1 MLQPQ
6 YYYNLI
12 QAVVYFIAA
21 TVPVYF
27 ILKLK
32 NTNNDND
39 NDNGKRHLRN
49 MTILLVSF
57 ILIQGVYHIAGTIG
71 FRLFAKGLLEPLS
84 IMVLLSFGILYLIGV
99 LKERRLHELRA

>member
-21 TVPVYF
+21 IVPVYF

-32 NTNNDND
+32 NTN

-57 ILIQGVYHIAGTIG
+57 ILIQGVYHFAGTIG
-71 FRLFAKGLLEPLS
+71 FNYDITILWNILS
-84 IMVLLSFGILYLIGV
+84 YWCTKR
-99 LKERRLHELRA
+99 KEIA

>member
-27 ILKLK
+27 ISKLK
-32 NTNNDND
+32 NAN

-99 LKERRLHELRA
+99 LKERRLHELKA

>member
-12 QAVVYFIAA
+12 QALVYFIAA

-32 NTNNDND
+32 NTDND
-39 NDNGKRHLRN
+39 NDKRHLRN

-99 LKERRLHELRA
+99 LKERRLHELKA

>member
-21 TVPVYF
+21 IVPVYF
-27 ILKLK
+27 ILKSK
-32 NTNNDND
+32 NTNNDNS
-39 NDNGKRHLRN
+39 KRHLRN

-99 LKERRLHELRA
+99 LKERRLPELKA

>member
-6 YYYNLI
+6 YYYNLV

-32 NTNNDND
+32 NTN

-84 IMVLLSFGILYLIGV
+84 IMVLLSFGIFYLIGV
-99 LKERRLHELRA
+99 LKERRLHELKA

>member
-6 YYYNLI
+6 YYYNLV

-39 NDNGKRHLRN
+39 KKHLRN

-57 ILIQGVYHIAGTIG
+57 ILIQGVYHFAGTMG

-84 IMVLLSFGILYLIGV
+84 IMVLVSFGILYLIGV
-99 LKERRLHELRA
+99 LKERRSHELKA

>member
-6 YYYNLI
+6 YYYNLV

-32 NTNNDND
+32 NAN

-84 IMVLLSFGILYLIGV
+84 IMVLVSFGILYLIGV
-99 LKERRLHELRA
+99 LKERRLHELKA

>member
-12 QAVVYFIAA
+12 QAIVYFIAA

-39 NDNGKRHLRN
+39 KKHLRN

-57 ILIQGVYHIAGTIG
+57 ILIQGVYHIAGTTG
-71 FRLFAKGLLEPLS
+71 FRLLAKGLLEPLS

-99 LKERRLHELRA
+99 LKERRLHELKA

>member
-12 QAVVYFIAA
+12 QALVYFIAA

-39 NDNGKRHLRN
+39 KKHLRN

-57 ILIQGVYHIAGTIG
+57 ILIQGVYHFAGTIG
-71 FRLFAKGLLEPLS
+71 FKLFAKGLLEPLS

-99 LKERRLHELRA
+99 LKERRLPELKA

>member
-6 YYYNLI
+6 YYYNLV

-27 ILKLK
+27 LFKLK

-39 NDNGKRHLRN
+39 NGNRHLRN

-99 LKERRLHELRA
+99 LKERRLHELKA

>member
-39 NDNGKRHLRN
+39 KKHLRN

-57 ILIQGVYHIAGTIG
+57 ILIQGVYHFAGTIG
-71 FRLFAKGLLEPLS
+71 FKLFAKGLLEPLS

-99 LKERRLHELRA
+99 LKERRLHELKA

>member
-6 YYYNLI
+6 SYYNLI

-39 NDNGKRHLRN
+39 KKHLRN

-57 ILIQGVYHIAGTIG
+57 ILIQGVYHFAGTIG

-99 LKERRLHELRA
+99 LKTRRLHELKA

>member
-1 MLQPQ
+1 MLQLQ

-12 QAVVYFIAA
+12 QAVFYFIAA
-21 TVPVYF
+21 IVPVYF
-27 ILKLK
+27 ILKSK
-32 NTNNDND
+32 NTN

-84 IMVLLSFGILYLIGV
+84 IMVLLSFGILYLVGV
-99 LKERRLHELRA
+99 LKERRLPELKA

>member
-12 QAVVYFIAA
+12 QALVYFIAA

-39 NDNGKRHLRN
+39 KRHLRN

-57 ILIQGVYHIAGTIG
+57 ILIQGVYHFAGTIG
-71 FRLFAKGLLEPLS
+71 FKLFAKGLLEPLS

-99 LKERRLHELRA
+99 LKERRLHELKA

>member
-32 NTNNDND
+32 NTNNDN
-39 NDNGKRHLRN
+39 GCKRHLRN

-99 LKERRLHELRA
+99 LKERRLHELKA

>member
-21 TVPVYF
+21 IVPVYF
-27 ILKLK
+27 ILKSK
-32 NTNNDND
+32 NTN

-84 IMVLLSFGILYLIGV
+84 IMVLLSFGIFYLIGV
-99 LKERRLHELRA
+99 LKERRLHELKA

>member
-12 QAVVYFIAA
+12 QAIVYFIAA

-39 NDNGKRHLRN
+39 KKHLRN

-57 ILIQGVYHIAGTIG
+57 ILIQGVYHFAGTIG
-71 FRLFAKGLLEPLS
+71 FKLFAKGLLEPLS

-99 LKERRLHELRA
+99 LKERRLHELKA

>member
-1 MLQPQ
+1 MLQSQ
-6 YYYNLI
+6 YYNLI
-12 QAVVYFIAA
+12 QALVYFIAA

-39 NDNGKRHLRN
+39 KKHLRN

-57 ILIQGVYHIAGTIG
+57 ILIQGVYHFAGTIG

-99 LKERRLHELRA
+99 LKERRLHELKA

>member
-12 QAVVYFIAA
+12 QALVYFIAA

-39 NDNGKRHLRN
+39 KKHLRN

-57 ILIQGVYHIAGTIG
+57 ILIQGVYHFAGTIG

-99 LKERRLHELRA
+99 LKERRLHELKA

>member
-21 TVPVYF
+21 IIPVYL
-27 ILKLK
+27 ILKSK
-32 NTNNDND
+32 NTN

-99 LKERRLHELRA
+99 LKERRLPELKA

>member
-32 NTNNDND
+32 STNNDND
-39 NDNGKRHLRN
+39 KRHLRN

-71 FRLFAKGLLEPLS
+71 FRLLAKGLLEPLS
-84 IMVLLSFGILYLIGV
+84 IMVLLFFGILYLIGV
-99 LKERRLHELRA
+99 LKERRLHELKA

>member
-27 ILKLK
+27 IFKLK
-32 NTNNDND
+32 NIN

-57 ILIQGVYHIAGTIG
+57 ILIQGVYHFAGTIG

-99 LKERRLHELRA
+99 LKERRFHELKA

>member
-21 TVPVYF
+21 IVPVYF
-27 ILKLK
+27 ILKSK
-32 NTNNDND
+32 NTN

-71 FRLFAKGLLEPLS
+71 FRLFSKGLLEPLS

-99 LKERRLHELRA
+99 LKERRLPELKA

>member
-6 YYYNLI
+6 YYYNLV

-32 NTNNDND
+32 NTKT
-39 NDNGKRHLRN
+39 DNGKRHLRN

-99 LKERRLHELRA
+99 LKERRLHELKA

>member
-21 TVPVYF
+21 TVPIYF
-27 ILKLK
+27 IIKLK
-32 NTNNDND
+32 NTH

-49 MTILLVSF
+49 MTILLFSF

-71 FRLFAKGLLEPLS
+71 FRLLAKGILEPLS
-84 IMVLLSFGILYLIGV
+84 IMVLLSFGLLYLIGV
-99 LKERRLHELRA
+99 LKERRLHELKA

>member
-6 YYYNLI
+6 YYYTLI
-12 QAVVYFIAA
+12 QSLVYFIAA

-39 NDNGKRHLRN
+39 KKHLRN

-71 FRLFAKGLLEPLS
+71 FKLFAKGLLEPLS

-99 LKERRLHELRA
+99 LKERRLHELKA

>member
-39 NDNGKRHLRN
+39 KKHLRN

-57 ILIQGVYHIAGTIG
+57 ILIQGVYHFAGTIG
-71 FRLFAKGLLEPLS
+71 FKLFAKGLLEPLS
-84 IMVLLSFGILYLIGV
+84 IMVLLSFGIFYLIGV
-99 LKERRLHELRA
+99 LKERRLHELKA

>member
-21 TVPVYF
+21 IVPVYF

-32 NTNNDND
+32 NTN

-57 ILIQGVYHIAGTIG
+57 ILIQGVYHFAGTIG

>member
-12 QAVVYFIAA
+12 QAIVYFIAG

-39 NDNGKRHLRN
+39 KKHLRN

-57 ILIQGVYHIAGTIG
+57 ILIQGVYHFAGTIG

-84 IMVLLSFGILYLIGV
+84 IMILLSFGIFYLIGV
-99 LKERRLHELRA
+99 LKERRLNELKA

>member
-39 NDNGKRHLRN
+39 KKHLRN

-57 ILIQGVYHIAGTIG
+57 ILIQGVYHFAGTMG

-99 LKERRLHELRA
+99 LKERRLHELKA

>member
-32 NTNNDND
+32 NTNNDNG
-39 NDNGKRHLRN
+39 NGKRHLRN

-57 ILIQGVYHIAGTIG
+57 ILIQGVYHFAGTIG
-71 FRLFAKGLLEPLS
+71 FKLFAKGLLEPLS

-99 LKERRLHELRA
+99 LKERRLHELKA

>member
-32 NTNNDND
+32 NTNNDNG
-39 NDNGKRHLRN
+39 NGKRHLRN

-57 ILIQGVYHIAGTIG
+57 ILIQGVYHFAGTIG

-84 IMVLLSFGILYLIGV
+84 IMILLSFGIFYLIGV
-99 LKERRLHELRA
+99 LKERRLHELKA

>member
-6 YYYNLI
+6 YYYNLV

-39 NDNGKRHLRN
+39 KKHLRN

-57 ILIQGVYHIAGTIG
+57 ILIQGVYHFAGTIG

-84 IMVLLSFGILYLIGV
+84 IMVLVSFGILYLIGV
-99 LKERRLHELRA
+99 LKERRLHELKA

>member
-12 QAVVYFIAA
+12 QALVYFIAA

-39 NDNGKRHLRN
+39 KKHLRN

-57 ILIQGVYHIAGTIG
+57 ILIQGVYHFAGTIG

-84 IMVLLSFGILYLIGV
+84 IMVLVSFGILYLIGV
-99 LKERRLHELRA
+99 LKERRLHELKA

>member
-32 NTNNDND
+32 NTNNDN
-39 NDNGKRHLRN
+39 GKRHLRS

-57 ILIQGVYHIAGTIG
+57 ILIQGVYHFAGTIG

-84 IMVLLSFGILYLIGV
+84 IMILLSFGIFYLIGV
-99 LKERRLHELRA
+99 QKERRLHELKV

>member
-21 TVPVYF
+21 TVPIYF
-27 ILKLK
+27 IIKLK
-32 NTNNDND
+32 ND

-71 FRLFAKGLLEPLS
+71 FRLLAKGILEPLS
-84 IMVLLSFGILYLIGV
+84 IMVLLSFGLLYLIGV
-99 LKERRLHELRA
+99 LKERRLHELKA

>member
-27 ILKLK
+27 ILKSK
-32 NTNNDND
+32 NTN

-99 LKERRLHELRA
+99 LKERRLHELKA

>member
-21 TVPVYF
+21 AVPVYF
-27 ILKLK
+27 ILKLM
-32 NTNNDND
+32 NAN
-39 NDNGKRHLRN
+39 NDNGKRHLRS

-99 LKERRLHELRA
+99 LKERRLHELKA